1 MSLYMKLWFTEIGEP
16 LPIEKDVRLHRYGM
30 FTKALAELGHDVVW
44 WTSSFSHAVK
54 KNVYHENGDLVIDGV
69 TLRILKGPG
78 YRKNVSYQ
86 RIVHQKHFA
95 RQFFQKAADYPL
107 PDIIISPVPTLE
119 TAAAAVSLGLK
130 YKVPV
135 LVDIR
140 DEWPDEFVNLAP
152 PSLKWLAR
160 LMLYGSFK
168 RMSYI
173 CRNATGIIAM
183 SRRQLNYGLSFANR
197 AQGEFDGIF
206 PHGYSAQKIE
216 ERKLVPARQWWK
228 EQGVDENAFVCCFF
242 GTIGRFFNLETI
254 IEAAKSI
261 ASEFKMQFVLCGD
274 GSSLENYRKLASGV
288 DSILFPGWVD
298 APRIAALMEIS
309 AAGLAPYAANTC
321 MSLPNKPF
329 EYFAGG
335 LPVISSIQGEL
346 KHILAENDCGRT
358 YDADSVGELC
368 NVLREFHASE
378 PRRREMGRRA
388 RQVFERDFSVENIA
402 KKFDDH
408 LKKIFGNKLKESE
421 NH

>member
-1 MSLYMKLWFTEIGEP
+1 
-16 LPIEKDVRLHRYGM
+16 
-30 FTKALAELGHDVVW
+30 
-44 WTSSFSHAVK
+44 
-54 KNVYHENGDLVIDGV
+54 
-69 TLRILKGPG
+69 
-78 YRKNVSYQ
+78 
-86 RIVHQKHFA
+86 
-95 RQFFQKAADYPL
+95 
-107 PDIIISPVPTLE
+107 
-119 TAAAAVSLGLK
+119 
-130 YKVPV
+130 
-135 LVDIR
+135 
-140 DEWPDEFVNLAP
+140 
-152 PSLKWLAR
+152 
-160 LMLYGSFK
+160 
-168 RMSYI
+168 
-173 CRNATGIIAM
+173 
-183 SRRQLNYGLSFANR
+183 
-197 AQGEFDGIF
+197 
-206 PHGYSAQKIE
+206 
-216 ERKLVPARQWWK
+216 
-228 EQGVDENAFVCCFF
+228 CCFF

-346 KHILAENDCGRT
+346 KQILAENDCGMT

-368 NVLREFHASE
+368 NILREFHASE

-408 LKKIFGNKLKESE
+408 LKKTFGNKLKESE